1 MLTRLAR
8 LAAVLLLFVAAP
20 LLRGQEARGTLLGR
34 VTDSSGAVIPG
45 VSITVTNVATGVSIP
60 VESNA
65 DGNYLAPFLIPGN
78 YRVAA
83 EKTGFKRSIREGI
96 EVRVNDR
103 IVLDIV
109 LDVGEVRQSV
119 TVTGETP
126 LLDSADASAGT
137 VIDAKRVAELPIVHG
152 DPFHLISLAAGVA
165 FMGDMSMDQP
175 YETHMNVAYAV
186 SGSRNQS
193 AEDSIDGIPN
203 TAPDNY
209 SAGKP
214 TFIPPA
220 DAVAEIKIQT
230 AVFDASVGQTTGP
243 SVNVSLKSGTNAL
256 HGTAYWAKMSP
267 EMTANLFFQNAT
279 GVPRQTFNYNRWGA
293 MASGPVTIPKVYNGR
308 NRTFFM
314 YAYEFTHN
322 ANPRGTNLTVP
333 TVQRR
338 QGDFSDLLQLGDL
351 YQIYDPLTAR
361 VAAGHRFQR
370 DPLPGNI
377 IPAARMDPIAK
388 KLVNYYPLP
397 TSPGNVDGTNNFTD
411 PSEPQRVNY
420 VTHTA
425 RVDHNISERHR
436 LYGRVNRSD
445 AAFRDP
451 DYFKNIMGGTRFWYY
466 SSGFGLD
473 DVYTWSPSLIT
484 NIRVGEARIV
494 SKSSGNPAGAGIDLT
509 TFGFSPY
516 FNNLIDPGIRRLPGI
531 SITGYQKMGG
541 RNDVWQPKETRTLGG
556 TVDKV
561 TGSHTLRAGMEY
573 RQYRQAEYNL
583 GQNSTGAQ
591 LNFTAAYTSGPFD
604 NSPTL
609 LAPKDQA
616 LASFLFGLPSGGSYM
631 LADTYAAQSTV
642 WSAYFKDDWKATR
655 KLTVNLGLRYELEG
669 PVTERYNRTVRGFDP
684 NFVQPTEAQA
694 RANYAKDP
702 IPELPPA
709 DFKVRGGLT
718 FAGVGGQPRTLWD
731 RNTKNFMPRIG
742 LAYSLTR
749 KTVFRAGYGIYFS
762 NTGLKRTTVDLT
774 GFSQTTNL
782 IASNDGGMTFV
793 ASLANPFPN
802 GFLKPTGATLGA
814 QTNVGGAIS
823 FYNGHPLSPYTQR
836 WQFDVQ
842 RELPGRF
849 LLDMAYVGSK
859 TIHMDVFGIFPKWGT
874 GAGFGATT
882 GYDLNALPDSYLSRS
897 PVRDQ
902 ATIDYLTANLPNP
915 FLGVI
920 PSAMSRGGTYITRAA
935 LLTPYP
941 EYTSVSTTR
950 NSSSNWYHSLQVSTE
965 KRFSAGY
972 TVQATYTWSKFMDA
986 VGFLNGG
993 DPRPSEVIS
1002 EQDFPQHLAVSGIY
1016 ELPVGRGRKFF
1027 RNAPPVVSQ
1036 MIDGWQL
1043 TGIYIAQSGA
1053 AFGFGNAL
1061 FTGNLHNI
1069 PLPESQ
1075 RTLNR
1080 WFNTDA
1086 GFERDPK
1093 KQLSYNL
1100 RTMSYRFNGCRTDGI
1115 NNWDLSATKKTRLR
1129 EGMTLDFR
1137 AEFLNAFN
1145 HPQFKAPDTLPT
1157 SVTFG
1162 MVTVQNGYPRR
1173 IQLQIKLVY

>member
-1 MLTRLAR
+1 MLTRLI
-8 LAAVLLLFVAAP
+8 AVLFLITAPSLLGA
-20 LLRGQEARGTLLGR
+20 QEARGTLLGR

-45 VSITVTNVATGVSIP
+45 VSITVTNVATGVAIP

-65 DGNYLAPFLIPGN
+65 EGNYMAPFLIPGR
-78 YRVAA
+78 YEVAA
-83 EKTGFKRSIREGI
+83 EKAGFKRSVRDGI

-103 IVLDIV
+103 ITLDIA
-109 LDVGEVRQSV
+109 LDVGEVRQTV
-119 TVTGETP
+119 TVRGETP
-126 LLDSADASAGT
+126 LLNTADASAGT
-137 VIDAKRVAELPIVHG
+137 VIDAKRVAELPLVHG
-152 DPFHLISLAAGVA
+152 DPYHVIKLAAGVA
-165 FMGDMSMDQP
+165 FMGDMLLDQP
-175 YETHMNVAYAV
+175 YEAHMNVAYAM

-193 AEDSIDGIPN
+193 GENTIDGVPN

-209 SAGKP
+209 AAGKP
-214 TFIPPA
+214 AFIPPA
-220 DAVAEIKIQT
+220 DAVAEVKIQT
-230 AVFDASVGQTTGP
+230 APFDASVGQTTGP
-243 SVNVSLKSGTNAL
+243 VVNVSLKSGTNAL
-256 HGTAYWAKMSP
+256 HGTAYWSKMSP
-267 EMTANLFFQNAT
+267 ELTANLFFQNAT
-279 GVPRQTFNYNRWGA
+279 GVARQTFNYDRYGA
-293 MASGPVTIPKVYNGR
+293 MVNGPVKIPKIYDGR

-314 YAYEFTHN
+314 YAFEGVRNET
-322 ANPRGTNLTVP
+322 PRGKNLTVP
-333 TVQRR
+333 TAKRR

-351 YQIYDPLTAR
+351 YQVYDPMTAR

-370 DPLPGNI
+370 DPLPGNV

-397 TSPGNVDGTNNFTD
+397 TSPGTVDGTNNLPM
-411 PSEPQRVNY
+411 PSEPQRVAFFS
-420 VTHTA
+420 HTA

-436 LYGRVNRSD
+436 LYGRINKYD
-445 AAFRDP
+445 ADFHDP
-451 DYFKNIMGGTRFWYY
+451 DYFKNIMGGSRFWYH

-473 DVYTWSPSLIT
+473 DVYTWTPSLIM
-484 NIRVGEARIV
+484 NMRVGLARIV
-494 SKSSGNPAGAGIDLT
+494 AQSSGNPAGAGIDLT
-509 TFGFSPY
+509 TFGFSSY
-516 FNNLIDPGIRRLPGI
+516 YNNLIDPGIRRLPGI
-531 SITGYQKMGG
+531 SISGYEKMGG
-541 RNDVWQPKETRTLGG
+541 GNDVWQPKETRTLAG
-556 TVDKV
+556 TLDKV
-561 TGSHTLRAGMEY
+561 AGSHTLRAGMEY
-573 RQYRQAEYNL
+573 RQYRQGEYNL
-583 GQNSTGAQ
+583 GQSSTGGQ
-591 LNFTAAYTSGPFD
+591 LNFTAAYTTGPFD

-616 LASFLFGLPSGGSYM
+616 LASFLFGLPSGGSFM
-631 LADTYAAQSTV
+631 LADTYAAESTV
-642 WSAYFKDDWKATR
+642 WSAYFQDGWKATR
-655 KLTVNLGLRYELEG
+655 KLTVNLGLRYEIEG

-684 NFVQPTEAQA
+684 NFIQPTEAQA
-694 RANYAKDP
+694 RANYAKNP
-702 IPELPPA
+702 IPELAPA

-742 LAYSLTR
+742 LAYALTR
-749 KTVFRAGYGIYFS
+749 KTVLRAGYGIYFS

-793 ASLANPFPN
+793 ANLANPFPN

-823 FYNGHPLSPYTQR
+823 FFNGHPLTAYTQR
-836 WQFDVQ
+836 WQFDIQ

-849 LLDMAYVGSK
+849 LLDAAYVGSK
-859 TIHMDVFGIFPKWGT
+859 GIHMDVFGIFPKWGT
-874 GAGFGATT
+874 GAGFGAST

-915 FLGVI
+915 FLGVV
-920 PSAMSRGGTYITRAA
+920 PSGMPRGGTYITRAA
-935 LLTPYP
+935 LMTPYP
-941 EYTSVSTTR
+941 EFTTVSTTR
-950 NSSSNWYHSLQVSTE
+950 NSSYNWYHSLQVSTE

-972 TVQATYTWSKFMDA
+972 TVQASYTWSKMMDA
-986 VGFLNGG
+986 VGFLNAG

-1002 EQDFPQHLAVSGIY
+1002 DQDFPQHLALSWIY
-1016 ELPVGRGRKFF
+1016 ELPFGHGRKFF
-1027 RNAPPVVSQ
+1027 QKAPPVVNRI
-1036 MIDGWQL
+1036 IDGWQL
-1043 TGIYIAQSGA
+1043 TGIYTAQSGA
-1053 AFGFGNAL
+1053 PFGFGNAL

-1075 RTLNR
+1075 RTLDR

-1100 RTMSYRFNGCRTDGI
+1100 RTMSYRFNGLRTDGI
-1115 NNWDLSATKKTRLR
+1115 NTWDLSAIKKIRLR

-1137 AEFLNAFN
+1137 AEFLNAMN
-1145 HPQFKAPDTLPT
+1145 HPQFKAPDTPPT

-1162 MVTVQNGYPRR
+1162 VVTVQNGYPRR
-1173 IQLQIKLVY
+1173 IQLQLKLVY